1 METQDYY
8 QILGVEKTATPRQ
21 IKDTYRK
28 LAFQY
33 HPDRNRENP
42 KASDKMKQVNE
53 AYAVLSNPSKRK
65 EYDELSSQFGSA
77 AHNQFRT
84 RYTEQDI
91 FTGSDI
97 GKIFEETARA
107 FGLRGFDEIF
117 KEFYGPGF
125 RSFQIKRPGFFVKG
139 FVFSPSFGRKE
150 SVKIDNSAGTMAKI
164 GKFLLKKIAPS
175 AFPEKGKNIYDVI
188 PVTLPHA
195 MSGGPYAYHLRR
207 KDKKLVVK
215 IPPGIKDGQV
225 IRLAGMGEDGTGG
238 APAGDLLLKV
248 KIKKG
253 WTQKLRDTLKGGF
266 K

>member
-1 METQDYY
+1 MEAQDYY
-8 QILGVEKTATPRQ
+8 HILGVEKSATAQ
-21 IKDTYRK
+21 QVKDAYRK

-33 HPDRNRENP
+33 HPDRNQGSP
-42 KASDKMKQVNE
+42 DASDKMKQVNE

-65 EYDELSSQFGSA
+65 EYDELSARYGSTA
-77 AHNQFRT
+77 YNQFRT
-84 RYTEQDI
+84 RYTDQDI

-117 KEFYGPGF
+117 REFYGPGF
-125 RSFQIKRPGFFVKG
+125 RSFQIKRPGFFAKG
-139 FVFSPSFGRKE
+139 FVFSPSFGKKE
-150 SVKIDNSAGTMAKI
+150 SARIDNSPGAMSRI
-164 GKFLLKKIAPS
+164 GKFLLKRIAPS

-188 PVTLPHA
+188 GVTLPHA
-195 MSGGPYAYHLRR
+195 QTGGPYAYHLRR

-225 IRLAGMGEDGTGG
+225 IRLAGMGEAGTGG
-238 APAGDLLLKV
+238 AGPGDLLLKV
-248 KIKKG
+248 KIKRS
-253 WTQKLRDTLKGGF
+253 WTQKIRDKLKGGA